1 MSFSGYKTCSTAFK
15 TIIGVSYIIYL
26 ILFVALA
33 PTFTTNVRTIGVI
46 IFWVG
51 LLWIWIACLT
61 YMLDL
66 NRDKS

>member
-1 MSFSGYKTCSTAFK
+1 MSFSGYKTCSAAFK
-15 TIIGVSYIIYL
+15 TIIGVSYLIYL

-33 PTFTTNVRTIGVI
+33 PTFNTNIRIIGVI
-46 IFWVG
+46 IFLVG

-61 YMLDL
+61 SMLDL